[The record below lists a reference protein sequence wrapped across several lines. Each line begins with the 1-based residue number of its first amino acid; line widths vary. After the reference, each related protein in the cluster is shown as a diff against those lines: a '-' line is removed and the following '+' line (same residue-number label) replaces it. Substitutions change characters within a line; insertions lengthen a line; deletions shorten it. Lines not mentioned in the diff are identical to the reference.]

1 MYLIS
6 FYILVFL
13 LGGIPFGL
21 LISRYWLKIDIRQQ
35 GSGNIGMTNVMRVGG
50 KLPGLLTFLL
60 DFGKGSLSII
70 LAKIFVMPM
79 INEIETQK
87 IFLSLAGVI
96 VVCGH
101 VFSVFLRFKGGKGI
115 STLFGVLAVLNLNI
129 GICAAGI
136 WLAIFLWKRI
146 SSLSG
151 ITMLTLLP
159 LLFLLMPWIKNESPV
174 WSVFFL
180 FLLLSFLLVYKH
192 LENIK
197 RLLRGQEGQLS
208 SSKNEDVHN

>member
-136 WLAIFLWKRI
+136 WLAIFLWKHI

-159 LLFLLMPWIKNESPV
+159 LLFLIMPWIKNESPV

-197 RLLRGQEGQLS
+197 RLLTGQEGQLRA
-208 SSKNEDVHN
+208 SKNNDVHK

>member
-21 LISRYWLKIDIRQQ
+21 LISSYWLKIDIRQQ

-50 KLPGLLTFLL
+50 KFPGLLTFLL
-60 DFGKGSLSII
+60 DFGKGSLSVI

-159 LLFLLMPWIKNESPV
+159 LLFLIMPWIKNESPI

-208 SSKNEDVHN
+208 ASKNNDVHS

>member
-21 LISRYWLKIDIRQQ
+21 LISRYLLKIDIRQQ

-60 DFGKGSLSII
+60 DFGKGSLAVL
-70 LAKIFVMPM
+70 LAKIYVMPM
-79 INEIETQK
+79 INEIETQNV
-87 IFLSLAGVI
+87 FLSLAGII

-101 VFSVFLRFKGGKGI
+101 VFSVFLCFKGGKGI

-129 GICAAGI
+129 SICAAI
-136 WLAIFLWKRI
+136 VWLTIFFWKHI

-159 LLFLLMPWIKNESPV
+159 LLFLIMPWIKNESPV

-192 LENIK
+192 RENIK
-197 RLLRGQEGQLS
+197 RLLRGQEGQLRA
-208 SSKNEDVHN
+208 SKNNDVHK

>member
-21 LISRYWLKIDIRQQ
+21 LISHYWLKIDIRQQ

-60 DFGKGSLSII
+60 DFGKGSLAIL
-70 LAKIFVMPM
+70 LAKTFVMPM
-79 INEIETQK
+79 INEIENQK
-87 IFLSLAGVI
+87 IFLSLAGII

-129 GICAAGI
+129 GFCAAGI
-136 WLAIFLWKRI
+136 WLAMFFWKNI

-151 ITMLTLLP
+151 ITMLTVLP
-159 LLFLLMPWIKNESPV
+159 WLFLILPWLKNESPV

-192 LENIK
+192 RENIK
-197 RLLRGQEGQLS
+197 RIFKGHEGQLTA
-208 SSKNEDVHN
+208 SKNNNSHN

>member
-1 MYLIS
+1 MSLIS

-13 LGGIPFGL
+13 FGGIPFGL
-21 LISRYWLKIDIRQQ
+21 LISRYWLKIDIRQL

-79 INEIETQK
+79 INEIENQK

-136 WLAIFLWKRI
+136 WLAIFLWKHI

-159 LLFLLMPWIKNESPV
+159 LLFLIMPWIKNESPI

-197 RLLRGQEGQLS
+197 RLFRGQEGQLS
-208 SSKNEDVHN
+208 ASKNNDVHS